1 MAVCR
6 ENDYLCNLRVVG
18 HASKRDFYGGCH
30 AGKRDLLLQ
39 SNQITV
45 NYIEV
50 FTIMTE
56 RLHRELETLPVAAVA
71 AVLNETLRS
80 GTTAIV
86 TAAPGAGKST
96 VLPLTI
102 LEGLQVYS
110 PGACEQGVSI
120 PSVPQLQRLEASPT
134 KDTGKI
140 IVLEPRRVAARQIA
154 SRMAWLL
161 GEAVGG
167 TVGYRIR
174 FESKV
179 SPTTRVEVVTEGVLT
194 RMLLD
199 DPALEGVTVVIFDE
213 FHERSLNTD
222 EAFAL
227 TRQCQQLLREELRI
241 VVMSATIDT
250 AALSEALR
258 CPVIESEGR
267 MFPVEVMRTEEE
279 ADVPNVSP
287 LVAKTIVQ
295 AHRSH
300 EGDILAFL
308 PGEGEIRRV
317 LELLDG
323 RLGATRIYPLYG
335 LLSNDEQARAI
346 APSRDGE
353 RKVVLATPIAET
365 SLTIEG
371 VRVVVDSGLCR
382 KIVFDARSGL
392 NHLETVRI
400 SMDMATQRTGRAGR
414 VAPGVCY
421 RLWSAAT
428 ESRMSAVRTPEIL
441 EADLTSLVLDS
452 AIWGERE
459 VESLPWLTPPPRSAV
474 VHARQ
479 LLMSLGAID
488 EEGRATDWGRRLS
501 KLPCHPRIAR
511 MLLTADTAYRRALA
525 ADIAALLEEKDPLAG
540 EGDAA
545 LDRRL
550 DALRRERKVVGHA
563 IPADAPTRLSQRGR
577 QYWAEVVLPM
587 RRIARI
593 ARQYADMI
601 HARED
606 NTAVNP
612 YEAGA
617 LLASAYPE
625 RIGKAWK
632 EGVGVFQLSGGGLV
646 AVEATDGLAAAE
658 WIVAASVHQKS
669 GGVGRVFMA
678 SVIDPADLRDYA
690 RERET
695 VFWDGKAGAVVAR
708 KEVRIGAILMDTKP
722 LDPSEKRRAQVQ
734 QVVCEAITKEGPSML
749 AFSDEVQNM
758 QRRIAFVATR
768 HPELALPAV
777 DTQAICESATEW
789 GPFFVGKAATV
800 GELKKIDL
808 REVIWSRL
816 TYEQQ
821 QAVERLAPTHIVVP
835 TGSRIRLDYR
845 IGAEVPVLR
854 VRLQECFGLTDTPE
868 ADGQPVLM
876 ELLSPG
882 FKPVQLTTD
891 LHSFWQTTYFDVR
904 KELRRRYPKHSW
916 PDNPL
921 EADPVRGV
929 QRSRLS

>member
-1 MAVCR
+1 
-6 ENDYLCNLRVVG
+6 
-18 HASKRDFYGGCH
+18 
-30 AGKRDLLLQ
+30 
-39 SNQITV
+39 
-45 NYIEV
+45 
-50 FTIMTE
+50 MTE
-56 RLHRELETLPVAAVA
+56 RLQKELEALPVAVVA
-71 AVLNETLRS
+71 EALNETLRK

-96 VLPLTI
+96 VLPLTM
-102 LEGLQVYS
+102 LQLITNS
-110 PGACEQGVSI
+110 E
-120 PSVPQLQRLEASPT
+120 LQITNNVAKEFVIRNSKSQIT
-134 KDTGKI
+134 STGTEEFGIRNSELSKI

-161 GEAVGG
+161 GEPVGS

-179 SPTTRVEVVTEGVLT
+179 SPMTRIEVVTEGVLT

-199 DPALEGVTVVIFDE
+199 DPALEGVAVVIFDE

-227 TRQCQQLLREELRI
+227 TRQCQQLLRDDLRI

-250 AALSEALR
+250 AALAAALR
-258 CPVIESEGR
+258 CPVLKSEGR

-279 ADVPNVSP
+279 ADVLNVSS

-317 LELLDG
+317 QELLDG
-323 RLGATRIYPLYG
+323 QLGATRIFPLYG

-346 APSRDGE
+346 APSGTGISNPRQQ

-382 KIVFDARSGL
+382 KLVFDARSGL

-421 RLWSAAT
+421 RLWSTAT
-428 ESRMSAVRTPEIL
+428 ESRMAAVRTPEIL

-511 MLLTADTAYRRALA
+511 MLLTADTAERRALA
-525 ADIAALLEEKDPLAG
+525 ADIAALLEEKDLLAG

-545 LDRRL
+545 IDRRL
-550 DALRRERKVVGHA
+550 DALRRERSSVVGEA
-563 IPADAPTRLSQRGR
+563 SKLCCSVVGKPGR
-577 QYWAEVVLPM
+577 WG
-587 RRIARI
+587 RIARI
-593 ARQYADMI
+593 ARQYADMT
-601 HARED
+601 HTRED
-606 NTAVNP
+606 NTTVNP

-646 AVEATDGLAAAE
+646 AVEATDGLTAAE
-658 WIVAASVHQKS
+658 WIVAAAVHQKS
-669 GGVGRVFMA
+669 GGVGRVFLA
-678 SVIDPADLRDYA
+678 SVVDTADLREYA

-695 VFWDGKAGAVVAR
+695 VSWDGKTGAVVAR

-734 QVVCEAITKEGPSML
+734 QVVCEAIVKDGMSML
-749 AFSDEVQNM
+749 SFSDEVENM

-789 GPFFVGKAATV
+789 GPYFVGKASTV

-808 REVIWSRL
+808 REVVWSRL

-821 QAVERLAPTHIVVP
+821 QTVERLAPTHIVVP

-854 VRLQECFGLTDTPE
+854 VRLQECFGLVDTPE
-868 ADGQPVLM
+868 VDGQPVLM

-921 EADPVRGV
+921 QAAPVRGV
-929 QRSRLS
+929 QRSVRS

>member
-1 MAVCR
+1 
-6 ENDYLCNLRVVG
+6 
-18 HASKRDFYGGCH
+18 
-30 AGKRDLLLQ
+30 
-39 SNQITV
+39 
-45 NYIEV
+45 
-50 FTIMTE
+50 MTE
-56 RLHRELETLPVAAVA
+56 RLRKYLDTLPVAAVA
-71 AVLNETLRS
+71 ATLNETLRK

-96 VLPLTI
+96 VLPLTM
-102 LEGLQVYS
+102 LEGLQRYA
-110 PGACEQGVSI
+110 PG
-120 PSVPQLQRLEASPT
+120 ASPT
-134 KDTGKI
+134 KDAGKI
-140 IVLEPRRVAARQIA
+140 IMLEPRRVAARQIA

-161 GEAVGG
+161 GEAPGS

-179 SPTTRVEVVTEGVLT
+179 SQATRIEVVTEGVLT

-199 DPALEGVTVVIFDE
+199 DPALEGVAVVIFDE

-222 EAFAL
+222 EALAL
-227 TRQCQQLLREELRI
+227 TRQCQQLLRDDLRI

-250 AALSEALR
+250 AKLAEVLR

-267 MFPVEVMRTEEE
+267 MFPVEVRRTEEE
-279 ADVPNVSP
+279 ASALNVSQ

-317 LELLDG
+317 LEQLDG
-323 RLGATRIYPLYG
+323 RLGATSIYPLYG

-382 KIVFDARSGL
+382 KMVFDARSGL

-428 ESRMSAVRTPEIL
+428 EQRMADVRTPEII
-441 EADLTSLVLDS
+441 EADLTSLMLDC
-452 AIWGERE
+452 AIWGERD
-459 VESLPWLTPPPRSAV
+459 VESLPWLTPLPRGAV
-474 VHARQ
+474 AHARQ
-479 LLMSLGAID
+479 LLMSLGATD
-488 EEGRATDWGRRLS
+488 EEGKVTAWGRRLA

-511 MLLTADTAYRRALA
+511 MLLKADTAERRALA

-540 EGDAA
+540 GAAVPTLSSVIPDAA
-545 LDRRL
+545 IDHRL
-550 DALRRERKVVGHA
+550 DALRRERSSGK
-563 IPADAPTRLSQRGR
+563 PGR
-577 QYWAEVVLPM
+577 WG
-587 RRIARI
+587 RIART

-606 NTAVNP
+606 NSAVNP

-646 AVEATDGLAAAE
+646 SVMPNAEANSSLFTFHSSLTSE
-658 WIVAASVHQKS
+658 WIVAASMHQKS
-669 GGVGRVFMA
+669 GGVGRVFLA
-678 SVIDPADLRDYA
+678 SVVDPADLRDYA
-690 RERET
+690 HEREV
-695 VFWDGKAGAVVAR
+695 VFWDSKAGAVVAR
-708 KEVRIGAILMDTKP
+708 KEVRIGVILMDTKP
-722 LDPSEKRRAQVQ
+722 LDTAENRWERRQ
-734 QVVCEAITKEGPSML
+734 QVVCEAIVKDGPSL
-749 AFSDEVQNM
+749 LNFTDEVQNM

-768 HPELALPAV
+768 HPELSLPAV
-777 DTQAICESATEW
+777 DMQAICESATEW
-789 GPFFVGKAATV
+789 GPFFVGKATTAS
-800 GELKKIDL
+800 ELKKIDL
-808 REVIWSRL
+808 REVVWNRL
-816 TYEQQ
+816 TYNQQ
-821 QAVERLAPTHIVVP
+821 QAVERLAPTHVVVP

-845 IGAEVPVLR
+845 IGAEAPVLR
-854 VRLQECFGLTDTPE
+854 VRLQECFGLVDTPE

-891 LHSFWQTTYFDVR
+891 LHSFWQATYFDVR

-921 EADPVRGV
+921 DADPVRGV
-929 QRSRLS
+929 RRTQKP

>member
-1 MAVCR
+1 
-6 ENDYLCNLRVVG
+6 
-18 HASKRDFYGGCH
+18 
-30 AGKRDLLLQ
+30 
-39 SNQITV
+39 
-45 NYIEV
+45 
-50 FTIMTE
+50 
-56 RLHRELETLPVAAVA
+56 
-71 AVLNETLRS
+71 
-80 GTTAIV
+80 
-86 TAAPGAGKST
+86 
-96 VLPLTI
+96 
-102 LEGLQVYS
+102 
-110 PGACEQGVSI
+110 
-120 PSVPQLQRLEASPT
+120 
-134 KDTGKI
+134 
-140 IVLEPRRVAARQIA
+140 
-154 SRMAWLL
+154 
-161 GEAVGG
+161 
-167 TVGYRIR
+167 
-174 FESKV
+174 
-179 SPTTRVEVVTEGVLT
+179 
-194 RMLLD
+194 MLLD
-199 DPALEGVTVVIFDE
+199 DPALEGVAVVIFDE

-227 TRQCQQLLREELRI
+227 TRQCQQLLRDDLRI

-250 AALSEALR
+250 AALTAALR
-258 CPVIESEGR
+258 CPVVESEGR

-279 ADVPNVSP
+279 AGVANVSP

-323 RLGATRIYPLYG
+323 RLGATTIYPLYG

-346 APSRDGE
+346 APTRSGE

-382 KIVFDARSGL
+382 KMVFDARSGL

-421 RLWSAAT
+421 RLWSAAA
-428 ESRMSAVRTPEIL
+428 ESRMADVRTPEIL

-459 VESLPWLTPPPRSAV
+459 VESLPWLTPPPRSAI

-488 EEGRATDWGRRLS
+488 EEGRATDWGYRLS

-511 MLLTADTAYRRALA
+511 MLLTADTPERFHAAGSRDQACLGYAEAKKRSDEIQRRALA
-525 ADIAALLEEKDPLAG
+525 ADIAALIEEKDPLAG

-550 DALRRERKVVGHA
+550 DALRRERRVVGHA
-563 IPADAPTRLSQRGR
+563 SQRGR
-577 QYWAEVVLPM
+577 QYWAKEVQPM
-587 RRIARI
+587 GRIARI

-601 HARED
+601 HVRED

-658 WIVAASVHQKS
+658 WIVAAAVHQKS
-669 GGVGRVFMA
+669 GGVGRVFLA
-678 SVIDPADLRDYA
+678 SVVDPADLREYA

-695 VFWDGKAGAVVAR
+695 VSWDGKAGAVVAR
-708 KEVRIGAILMDTKP
+708 KEVRIGAILMDAKP
-722 LDPSEKRRAQVQ
+722 LAPTEKRREQWQ
-734 QVVCEAITKEGPSML
+734 QVVCEAIVKEGPSML

-808 REVIWSRL
+808 REVVWSRL

-821 QAVERLAPTHIVVP
+821 QAVERLAPTHVVVP

-854 VRLQECFGLTDTPE
+854 VRLQECFGLVDTPQ

-921 EADPVRGV
+921 QADPVRGV
-929 QRSRLS
+929 RRSNATGS